1 MLTKLEFSPNVFSDK
16 YANGD
21 GGISMSRDR
30 TVKERNH
37 LQKLRADLEARR
49 NAGENDLNIR
59 VYRCD
64 RTSLSSQK
72 TSGGGVIVAIRDRFD
87 SWELSQSSL
96 NIECV
101 FAAMKLKNSILVLG
115 GVYLPPNQNSTQYME
130 FSSVLEELSITVQDI
145 HPLLIIGD
153 FNLPNV
159 DWSSLF
165 THLNKSAQY
174 IYDVMNFLDLKQ
186 YNNIYNDRGVLLD
199 LVFSS
204 VNLQAL
210 NASDPLLPVECH
222 HPALEMDLDIN
233 PSENLYYSAFVP
245 NLRKCDLAHVFDWV
259 QRLNYPVFD
268 NSVPVE
274 DLFSE
279 FCFQLSCTIR
289 SACPSKYIGKRAFP
303 VWFSLELKAAIIRKK
318 ILHRRYK
325 QTLDNRLYYQ
335 FCGVRATCSR
345 LTRECYSIYIQSIDS
360 SQKSNVRVFWSF
372 VNSSKRTPSLPS
384 RLQLDHQ
391 FAKNPQDISNMFA
404 KFFSSVYKA
413 PSSSPPRYH
422 LNACTTLSSC
432 CVTCAEVEGVLNS
445 LDVNKGAGPDD
456 ISPLIMKFCSSV
468 LSPHL
473 AIYFNMLV
481 AAGIFPSNL
490 KLGYITPIFKSDSP
504 ADVKNY
510 RPVVVQ
516 SSIAKTF
523 ESLVLK
529 RLSFHLKGVICAE
542 QHGFM
547 KGRSTTTNLL
557 AFQDHILTAFSES
570 HQVDSIYTDFS
581 KAFDRVSHEHLVAK
595 LEAIGLSGCLLMWLK
610 SYLRDRSL
618 RVRVAGCLSKP
629 FSAIS
634 GVPQG
639 SLLGPVLFSIFI
651 NDLVQYTQGSKVL
664 LFADDGFDYRT
675 APIHDLQLQLN
686 LMPLHTRR
694 IINDLLFLR
703 KLINS
708 NIDAP
713 DLLVKLDFRTS
724 RHLRNTHLFARRQYA
739 TQYLFHSTFP
749 RLQLLANSMLDDI
762 DLFCTIDMPEG
773 CQRPG
778 GDWVADQG
786 GCGGWLIGVGGGSH
800 SQGRN

>member
-1 MLTKLEFSPNVFSDK
+1 MQDAVAEAVAENDPGPDEPDRPKTDLFVAVDGSCPKTSSGVDGLCMKALKFCQEEITRPLVDLVNTSISSCTFPNACKIAKVKPLFKKGDVMDVCNYRPISLLPVVSKFIEKTICNQLIDYLDTNKLLVKRQYGFRKSKSTKLALIDFVNCVIGAMEAESSELLGVVLD
-16 YANGD
+16 D
-21 GGISMSRDR
+21 VMEISMSRDR

-49 NAGENDLNIR
+49 NAGENDLTIR

-72 TSGGGVIVAIRDRFD
+72 TSGSGVIVAMRDRFD

-130 FSSVLEELSITVQDI
+130 FASILEELSITVQDI

-165 THLNKSAQY
+165 THLNTSAQR

-204 VNLQAL
+204 VNLRVL

-233 PSENLYYSAFVP
+233 TSENLFYSAFVP

-279 FCFQLSCTIR
+279 FCFQLSCNIR
-289 SACPSKYIGKRAFP
+289 SACPSKYVA
-303 VWFSLELKAAIIRKK
+303 
-318 ILHRRYK
+318 
-325 QTLDNRLYYQ
+325 
-335 FCGVRATCSR
+335 CSR
-345 LTRECYSIYIQSIDS
+345 LTKECYSTYIQSIDS
-360 SQKSNVRVFWSF
+360 SLKSNVRVFWSF

-384 RLQLDHQ
+384 RLQLDHE
-391 FAKNPQDISNMFA
+391 FAENPQDISNMFA

-413 PSSSPPRYH
+413 PSSSPPIYD
-422 LNACTTLSSC
+422 LKACTTLSSC

-473 AIYFNMLV
+473 TLYFNMLM

-490 KLGYITPIFKSDSP
+490 KLGYIVPIFKSGSP

-510 RPVVVQ
+510 RPVVIQ
-516 SSIAKTF
+516 SSIAKIF

-557 AFQDHILTAFSES
+557 TFQDHILTAFSES
-570 HQVDSIYTDFS
+570 HQVDSTYTDFS

-595 LEAIGLSGCLLMWLK
+595 LEAIGLSGSLLMWLK

-651 NDLVQYTQGSKVL
+651 NDLVQYNPRIKSFTL
-664 LFADDGFDYRT
+664 
-675 APIHDLQLQLN
+675 
-686 LMPLHTRR
+686 RR
-694 IINDLLFLR
+694 
-703 KLINS
+703 
-708 NIDAP
+708 
-713 DLLVKLDFRTS
+713 
-724 RHLRNTHLFARRQYA
+724 
-739 TQYLFHSTFP
+739 
-749 RLQLLANSMLDDI
+749 
-762 DLFCTIDMPEG
+762 
-773 CQRPG
+773 
-778 GDWVADQG
+778 
-786 GCGGWLIGVGGGSH
+786 
-800 SQGRN
+800 